1 MVGEAGIIAAMT
13 QLSPLPAEPSAPA
26 AGSGE
31 SGATATTDTATATA
45 TVTAA
50 TATAGGRS
58 AAPGAPL
65 SRRGLERL
73 DLLLLCLEALDLN
86 GGEAMVWMSE
96 HLGYSALFPN
106 RVELWKRRCHNPLR
120 RVYRR
125 GELAAQESDALIR
138 ILCQM
143 ADRVYPLLRALL
155 SSQEPVDLTE
165 QRWQLFAQ
173 RLGHLVRERMNPRRS
188 GVKLLLDE
196 RAGQD
201 LRQRLVR
208 TLALASGSGGY
219 DRLWASLHDAAV

>member
-1 MVGEAGIIAAMT
+1 MVGGAGIIAAMT
-13 QLSPLPAEPSAPA
+13 HPSPLPADPSVPSAR
-26 AGSGE
+26 SGE
-31 SGATATTDTATATA
+31 
-45 TVTAA
+45 TAA
-50 TATAGGRS
+50 ASASGVGGS
-58 AAPGAPL
+58 AAPGSPL

-96 HLGYSALFPN
+96 QLGYGQLFPN

-120 RVYRR
+120 RVCRR
-125 GELAAQESDALIR
+125 GELAAPESDALIR

-143 ADRVYPLLRALL
+143 ADRVYPLLRSLL
-155 SSQEPVDLTE
+155 STQEPADLTE
-165 QRWQLFAQ
+165 QRWQLFTH
-173 RLGHLVRERMNPRRS
+173 RLGDLVRERMNPRRS
-188 GVKLLLDE
+188 GVQLLLDE
-196 RAGQD
+196 QAGQE